1 MNYLFNKESNLQ
13 GFSRQSGPLF
23 QPLSSVRILYH
34 RAFVRRHQNSQRAI
48 VSSLRRFA
56 WRIPQLR
63 RKGRLQSF
71 PQNLS
76 RHGAGNVIPL
86 DFRNHGFAIYDCI
99 GCFLFFLPQIFN
111 SPVYCM
117 ASGGLGSSVLSPLG
131 ANGASSL
138 NEDTRRLGNLF
149 SAWER

>member
-23 QPLSSVRILYH
+23 QPLSSLRILYH

-99 GCFLFFLPQIFN
+99 GCLLFFCHRFSTLPSTAWRLEDWDHRFYRR
-111 SPVYCM
+111 SVPM
-117 ASGGLGSSVLSPLG
+117 APVLSMK
-131 ANGASSL
+131 
-138 NEDTRRLGNLF
+138 TRGG
-149 SAWER
+149 